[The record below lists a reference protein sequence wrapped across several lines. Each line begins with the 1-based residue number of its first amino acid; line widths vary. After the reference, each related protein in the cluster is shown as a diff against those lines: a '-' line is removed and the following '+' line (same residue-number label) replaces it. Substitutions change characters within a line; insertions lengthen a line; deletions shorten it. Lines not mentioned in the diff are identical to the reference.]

1 MSLFKNLNVVY
12 FYVTN
17 WEQAKKFYT
26 EVLEWPVAYLDD
38 KMGWAEWGVDGQAH
52 LAIQRWPGPG
62 PAPAHDGGAIPTLTV
77 DNAQAVTKHLRS
89 KGVKCD
95 DVTVVPGM
103 VTLGT
108 FYDPEGHRIMFAESA
123 PSPK

>member
-38 KMGWAEWGVDGQAH
+38 KIGWAEWGGDGRTDF
-52 LAIQRWPGPG
+52 AIQRWPGPG
-62 PAPAHDGGAIPTLTV
+62 PAPAQQGGAVPTFTV
-77 DNAQAVTKHLRS
+77 ANAPEVIKQLRS

-95 DVTVVPGM
+95 DIQVIPGM

-108 FYDPEGHRIMFAESA
+108 FYDPEGHRLMFAESA
-123 PSPK
+123 PAPK